1 MAIGFDALNQVYNHY
16 LTEYAPKSNTAL
28 DTHKKSD
35 LRSIYNSIIQLNK
48 EAPLCILDTSDEAKQ
63 YAVSLKEQSRLF
75 RNALFSTK
83 GSSESEQLLRQKVAY
98 STKESIASASYVGSE
113 SGDHAPSFTLSVERL
128 ASSQVNFGK
137 AVPGDAR
144 ISLAPDTYSFDLS
157 VSDMNYEFQFQ
168 LKGDDTNREVM
179 ERLGRLITKSDVGL
193 SAEVLPDHEGN
204 VFLKL
209 SSEATGKP
217 DGKELQFEIS
227 DHNTSK
233 KAGIVSYFGMDQV
246 SQAPENALFEI
257 NHIEHTASSNTFTV
271 EKAYE
276 ITLQGTSP
284 DPDTVTE
291 IGIKDDMESLREN
304 VHSLADSYN
313 EYIGRIA
320 QPQDAHTRSS
330 QLLSEF
336 SRISRH
342 YAQALSSIGLS
353 FTADGTLQ
361 VDDTQLSD
369 AAQADAQTSLKPV
382 QDFAN
387 AMLRKSNQISLNPM
401 EYVNKTIV
409 AYKNPGKNYPS
420 PYITSAY
427 SGMLFNN
434 YC

>member
-35 LRSIYNSIIQLNK
+35 LRSIYNSIIKLNK

-75 RNALFSTK
+75 RNALISTK

-113 SGDHAPSFTLSVERL
+113 SGDYAPSFTLSVERL

-168 LKGDDTNREVM
+168 LKEDDTNREVM

-291 IGIKDDMESLREN
+291 IGIKDDMEN

-387 AMLRKSNQISLNPM
+387 AMLRKSNQVSLNPM

>member
-16 LTEYAPKSNTAL
+16 LTEYAPKPNTAL

-35 LRSIYNSIIQLNK
+35 LRSIYNSIVKLNK
-48 EAPLCILDTSDEAKQ
+48 DAPLCILDTSDEAKQ

-75 RNALFSTK
+75 RNALIATK
-83 GSSESEQLLRQKVAY
+83 GSSDSEQLLQQKVAY
-98 STKESIASASYVGSE
+98 STKENIATASYVGSDSE
-113 SGDHAPSFTLSVERL
+113 SDTPSFTLSVERL
-128 ASSQVNFGK
+128 ASRQVNFGT
-137 AVPGDAR
+137 AVPGDDK

-168 LKGDDTNREVM
+168 LHEDDTNREVM

-193 SAEVLPDHEGN
+193 NAEVLPDNEGN

-217 DGKELQFEIS
+217 DGRELQFEIS

-246 SQAPENALFEI
+246 SQPPENALFEI

-291 IGIKDDMESLREN
+291 IGIKNDMESLRSN

-313 EYIGRIA
+313 EYINQIA
-320 QPQDAHTRSS
+320 QPQASHTRSS
-330 QLLSEF
+330 LLLSEL

-342 YAQALSSIGLS
+342 YAQPLSSVGLS
-353 FTADGTLQ
+353 FAEDGSLN
-361 VDDTQLSD
+361 VDDAQLSD
-369 AAQADAQTSLKPV
+369 AAQTDSQTILKPV

-401 EYVNKTIV
+401 EYVNKKIV
-409 AYKNPGKNYPS
+409 AYKNPGRNYPS

>member
-35 LRSIYNSIIQLNK
+35 LRSIYNSIIKLNK

-75 RNALFSTK
+75 RNALISTK

-168 LKGDDTNREVM
+168 LKEDDTNREVM

-209 SSEATGKP
+209 SSDATGKP

-233 KAGIVSYFGMDQV
+233 RPVSY
-246 SQAPENALFEI
+246 P
-257 NHIEHTASSNTFTV
+257 
-271 EKAYE
+271 
-276 ITLQGTSP
+276 TLVWIRYRRLP
-284 DPDTVTE
+284 
-291 IGIKDDMESLREN
+291 KMLYLRSIILN
-304 VHSLADSYN
+304 IPPLPTPLPWK
-313 EYIGRIA
+313 R
-320 QPQDAHTRSS
+320 PTRSHC
-330 QLLSEF
+330 
-336 SRISRH
+336 R
-342 YAQALSSIGLS
+342 AQVLILI
-353 FTADGTLQ
+353 
-361 VDDTQLSD
+361 
-369 AAQADAQTSLKPV
+369 P
-382 QDFAN
+382 
-387 AMLRKSNQISLNPM
+387 
-401 EYVNKTIV
+401 
-409 AYKNPGKNYPS
+409 
-420 PYITSAY
+420 
-427 SGMLFNN
+427 
-434 YC
+434 

>member
-35 LRSIYNSIIQLNK
+35 LRSIYNSIIKLNK

-75 RNALFSTK
+75 RNALISTK

-168 LKGDDTNREVM
+168 LKEDDTNREVM

-246 SQAPENALFEI
+246 SQTPENALFEI

-320 QPQDAHTRSS
+320 QPQAAHTRSS

-342 YAQALSSIGLS
+342 YAQALS
-353 FTADGTLQ
+353 FTAGGTLQ
-361 VDDTQLSD
+361 VDDTKLSD

>member
-35 LRSIYNSIIQLNK
+35 LRSIYNSIIKLNK

-75 RNALFSTK
+75 RNALISTK

-168 LKGDDTNREVM
+168 LKEDDTNREVM

-209 SSEATGKP
+209 SSDATGKP

-233 KAGIVSYFGMDQV
+233 KAGIVSYFGMIRYRRL
-246 SQAPENALFEI
+246 PKML
-257 NHIEHTASSNTFTV
+257 
-271 EKAYE
+271 Y
-276 ITLQGTSP
+276 
-284 DPDTVTE
+284 
-291 IGIKDDMESLREN
+291 LRSIILN
-304 VHSLADSYN
+304 IPPLPTPLPWK
-313 EYIGRIA
+313 R
-320 QPQDAHTRSS
+320 PTRSHC
-330 QLLSEF
+330 
-336 SRISRH
+336 R
-342 YAQALSSIGLS
+342 AQVLILI
-353 FTADGTLQ
+353 
-361 VDDTQLSD
+361 
-369 AAQADAQTSLKPV
+369 P
-382 QDFAN
+382 
-387 AMLRKSNQISLNPM
+387 
-401 EYVNKTIV
+401 
-409 AYKNPGKNYPS
+409 
-420 PYITSAY
+420 
-427 SGMLFNN
+427 
-434 YC
+434 

>member
-35 LRSIYNSIIQLNK
+35 LRSIYNSIIKLNK

-75 RNALFSTK
+75 RNALISTK

-113 SGDHAPSFTLSVERL
+113 SEDYAPSFTLSVERL

-168 LKGDDTNREVM
+168 LKEDDTNREVM

-246 SQAPENALFEI
+246 
-257 NHIEHTASSNTFTV
+257 
-271 EKAYE
+271 
-276 ITLQGTSP
+276 
-284 DPDTVTE
+284 
-291 IGIKDDMESLREN
+291 
-304 VHSLADSYN
+304 
-313 EYIGRIA
+313 
-320 QPQDAHTRSS
+320 
-330 QLLSEF
+330 
-336 SRISRH
+336 
-342 YAQALSSIGLS
+342 
-353 FTADGTLQ
+353 
-361 VDDTQLSD
+361 
-369 AAQADAQTSLKPV
+369 
-382 QDFAN
+382 
-387 AMLRKSNQISLNPM
+387 
-401 EYVNKTIV
+401 
-409 AYKNPGKNYPS
+409 
-420 PYITSAY
+420 
-427 SGMLFNN
+427 
-434 YC
+434 

>member
-1 MAIGFDALNQVYNHY
+1 MNQEILAL
-16 LTEYAPKSNTAL
+16 LS
-28 DTHKKSD
+28 
-35 LRSIYNSIIQLNK
+35 SI
-48 EAPLCILDTSDEAKQ
+48 
-63 YAVSLKEQSRLF
+63 
-75 RNALFSTK
+75 
-83 GSSESEQLLRQKVAY
+83 
-98 STKESIASASYVGSE
+98 
-113 SGDHAPSFTLSVERL
+113 H
-128 ASSQVNFGK
+128 SQ
-137 AVPGDAR
+137 
-144 ISLAPDTYSFDLS
+144 
-157 VSDMNYEFQFQ
+157 
-168 LKGDDTNREVM
+168 
-179 ERLGRLITKSDVGL
+179 
-193 SAEVLPDHEGN
+193 

-246 SQAPENALFEI
+246 SQTPENALFEI

-320 QPQDAHTRSS
+320 QPQAAHTRSS

-353 FTADGTLQ
+353 FTADAQ
-361 VDDTQLSD
+361 KKQSD
-369 AAQADAQTSLKPV
+369 
-382 QDFAN
+382 FI
-387 AMLRKSNQISLNPM
+387 KSDGIR
-401 EYVNKTIV
+401 
-409 AYKNPGKNYPS
+409 
-420 PYITSAY
+420 
-427 SGMLFNN
+427 
-434 YC
+434 

>member
-1 MAIGFDALNQVYNHY
+1 
-16 LTEYAPKSNTAL
+16 
-28 DTHKKSD
+28 
-35 LRSIYNSIIQLNK
+35 
-48 EAPLCILDTSDEAKQ
+48 
-63 YAVSLKEQSRLF
+63 
-75 RNALFSTK
+75 
-83 GSSESEQLLRQKVAY
+83 
-98 STKESIASASYVGSE
+98 
-113 SGDHAPSFTLSVERL
+113 
-128 ASSQVNFGK
+128 
-137 AVPGDAR
+137 
-144 ISLAPDTYSFDLS
+144 
-157 VSDMNYEFQFQ
+157 
-168 LKGDDTNREVM
+168 M

-209 SSEATGKP
+209 SSDATGKP

-246 SQAPENALFEI
+246 SQTPENALFEI

-320 QPQDAHTRSS
+320 QPQTAHTRSS

>member
-35 LRSIYNSIIQLNK
+35 LRSIYNSIIKLNK

-75 RNALFSTK
+75 RNALISTK

-168 LKGDDTNREVM
+168 LKEDDTNREVM

-209 SSEATGKP
+209 SSDATGKP

-246 SQAPENALFEI
+246 SQTPENALFEI
-257 NHIEHTASSNTFTV
+257 NHNEHTASNTFTV

-320 QPQDAHTRSS
+320 QPQTAHTRSS

>member
-35 LRSIYNSIIQLNK
+35 LRSIYNSIIKLNK

-75 RNALFSTK
+75 RNALISTK

-168 LKGDDTNREVM
+168 LKEDDTNREVM

-209 SSEATGKP
+209 SSDATGKP

-246 SQAPENALFEI
+246 SQTPENALFEI

-320 QPQDAHTRSS
+320 QPQTAHTRSS

-336 SRISRH
+336 PGSPGITHRRFLPSVFLLR
-342 YAQALSSIGLS
+342 QMALC
-353 FTADGTLQ
+353 
-361 VDDTQLSD
+361 
-369 AAQADAQTSLKPV
+369 
-382 QDFAN
+382 
-387 AMLRKSNQISLNPM
+387 R
-401 EYVNKTIV
+401 
-409 AYKNPGKNYPS
+409 
-420 PYITSAY
+420 
-427 SGMLFNN
+427 
-434 YC
+434 

>member
-35 LRSIYNSIIQLNK
+35 LRSIYNSIIKLNK

-75 RNALFSTK
+75 RNALISTK

-113 SGDHAPSFTLSVERL
+113 SGDPAPSFTLSVERL

-168 LKGDDTNREVM
+168 LKEDDTNREVM

-209 SSEATGKP
+209 SSDATGKP

-227 DHNTSK
+227 DHNT

-246 SQAPENALFEI
+246 SQTPENALFEI

-320 QPQDAHTRSS
+320 QPQTAHTRSS

-387 AMLRKSNQISLNPM
+387 AMLRKSNQVSLNPM

>member
-35 LRSIYNSIIQLNK
+35 LRSIYNSIIKLNK

-75 RNALFSTK
+75 RNALISTK

-137 AVPGDAR
+137 AVPGDTR

-168 LKGDDTNREVM
+168 LKEDDTNREVM

-209 SSEATGKP
+209 SSDATGKP

-246 SQAPENALFEI
+246 SQTPENALFEI

-313 EYIGRIA
+313 EYIA
-320 QPQDAHTRSS
+320 QPQTAHTRSS